1 MRQVCSLVWS
11 GEFKEIMS
19 GHGFSYNQ
27 LTIWK
32 YPQMT
37 KVVDLTGKSD
47 RSKGG
52 KGSNRNI
59 IPRAR
64 LKDTA

>member
-1 MRQVCSLVWS
+1 MLPRGGQVCSLVWS
-11 GEFKEIMS
+11 AEFKEIMS

-37 KVVDLTGKSD
+37 KVVDLTGEDST
-47 RSKGG
+47 
-52 KGSNRNI
+52 
-59 IPRAR
+59 PRCAP
-64 LKDTA
+64 ANVG